1 MYLILF
7 LLLCIASYLT
17 IENTALK
24 SNLKAFEK
32 ERASLLNEARRALN
46 DAEEANE
53 RSIINFK
60 TTLQTAHQ
68 IAGYSKEQAQ
78 EAITGYMKYMGKLDK
93 KE

>member
-1 MYLILF
+1 M
-7 LLLCIASYLT
+7 YLT
-17 IENTALK
+17 IFLLVCIALYLMVKNIALK
-24 SNLKAFEK
+24 TNLDAWEE
-32 ERASLLNEARRALN
+32 ERTAMLNDARRALE